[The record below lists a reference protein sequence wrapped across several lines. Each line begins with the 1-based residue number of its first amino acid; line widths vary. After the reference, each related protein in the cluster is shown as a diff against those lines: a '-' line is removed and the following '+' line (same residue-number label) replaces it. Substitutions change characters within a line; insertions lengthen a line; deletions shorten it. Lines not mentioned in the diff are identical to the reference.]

1 MELKK
6 PSDFFGKQVIEEKV
20 DGEIDNISFSE
31 ELIKVETLTHQI
43 NQLQQEL
50 TQKVV
55 KTDLEKLI
63 LSHVDGME
71 NNFKFLRDDLIC
83 SNKKDIREFKEVVEN
98 ILDDFNN
105 LINIEIPKYKKH
117 LINNEICVN
126 KKFDDLKENVK
137 DDVTGIRKDI
147 DNKIDNIAEV
157 IDNNLEYFNNQL
169 QEASSEVKKT
179 KDIYNKLSKI
189 VENKISNGNEKLE
202 EYSKTIQSLYESFL
216 KLETLLKE
224 ENSVHLQLIEEKFQ
238 TISSDANHKI
248 DNLNKEVNIFQK
260 DISEDILNVKSD
272 VVINEQHLKK
282 VEKFLKENHQEL
294 VDLKEEVFGEL
305 EKLPYG
311 DIQENVE
318 RLNKKIQYIED
329 VYKNIEP
336 EVIVKEVIQ
345 EGLLN
350 EPPSTKNE
358 DPLTSL
364 DQNFV
369 TLDQLQQHYKL
380 FLNRIQQQ
388 LSTLGGGGETR
399 LKYLDDI
406 VGISTNASAYDG
418 KFLKYNH
425 SLGKFEFETVT
436 QGSGE
441 YASVS
446 GISTVSQGLTGT
458 PNIEVGV
465 VTAITYYGDGSN
477 LSNIISGVGI
487 GTTISNLTGTGVT
500 TIIFNG
506 TGISAITVSDNV
518 AEINITN
525 DVSPKITVG
534 STSPE
539 SPQIGDIWIYYD
551 ES

>member
-1 MELKK
+1 VELKK